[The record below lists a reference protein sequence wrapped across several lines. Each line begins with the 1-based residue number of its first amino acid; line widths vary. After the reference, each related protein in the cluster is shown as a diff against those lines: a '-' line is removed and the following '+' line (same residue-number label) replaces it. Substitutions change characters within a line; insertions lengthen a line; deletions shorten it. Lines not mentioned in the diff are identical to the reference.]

1 MTIPT
6 FTPTHYLRVEGV
18 NLAHVVADTA
28 DLSTRRGGSLL
39 LLRAITRPGLPPS
52 PPPREHDAENVRD
65 WLRAWLGA
73 DAVEEVSGGA
83 SSGLF
88 ALRCEGSG
96 VKSATAVR
104 DALAQWLR
112 VHADYRHA
120 TFVVDVEPATNM
132 GEAPQAKQQA
142 FRVVS
147 EKLLARNR
155 HRQMTAPS
163 LVFPGWNTAPETP
176 PCSLDHLRPGTDRMD
191 LPGIQNAPVSPSVKA
206 RRKFGREQKKRFYEE
221 ESPAAHWQGKEQD
234 RCFVEDFEELA
245 QGTPPGCERLNY
257 KLAVM
262 YLDGNQFGALQ
273 RAECKTRDLQKQFDT
288 QVRDLRRGFLTE
300 LLKRMGSG
308 TEWWT
313 GDGDRRL
320 ETLLWGGDEMM
331 FVVPA
336 WAGWDTLRL
345 FFEVS
350 AGWKVKLGGEEHQL
364 THAAGLVFAHHKA
377 PIHRLEALAKYELAE
392 SVKSWLK
399 SRYSAGELTPR
410 DPAANRFDYEVLE
423 SFDHLGGSLERYRK
437 RRFPGWLKPQDFH
450 LPGNAMA
457 EIAKQLR
464 ALARPDKGEPFPA
477 RQLHINV
484 HKLLAPGSRAPT
496 AAHFAADKLE
506 PELRAYAP
514 QLTALAGLVPP
525 AALWFHLAALWDY
538 VARTPQSLCVSTAA
552 PALPP
557 CPPSP

>member
-1 MTIPT
+1 MNTAT
-6 FTPTHYLRVEGV
+6 FIPTHYLRVEGV

-39 LLRAITRPGLPPS
+39 LLRAITRPGQPPS
-52 PPPREHDAENVRD
+52 PPPQGHHAENVRD
-65 WLRAWLGA
+65 WLRARLGA

-88 ALRCEGSG
+88 ALRCEGQG
-96 VKSATAVR
+96 AKSAVTVR
-104 DALAQWLR
+104 DDLAKWLR
-112 VHADYRHA
+112 GHPQYQHA
-120 TFVVDVEPATNM
+120 TFVVDVEL
-132 GEAPQAKQQA
+132 APTKEDD
-142 FRVVS
+142 FREVS

-155 HRQMTAPS
+155 HRQMTTPS
-163 LVFPGWNTAPETP
+163 LVFPGWNSSPDIG
-176 PCSLDHLRPGTDRMD
+176 PCALDRLRPGTDRMD

-206 RRKFGREQKKRFYEE
+206 RREFGRGQKKQFYEE
-221 ESPAAHWQGKEQD
+221 EAPGPWLAKGKGH
-234 RCFVEDFEELA
+234 RFVLEFEDLA
-245 QGTPPGCERLNY
+245 KGTPPDCRRLDY
-257 KLAVM
+257 KLAIL

-273 RAECKTRDLQKQFDT
+273 RAECKTRDSQKQFDT
-288 QVRDLRRGFLTE
+288 QVRDFRRGFLTE
-300 LLKRMGSG
+300 LLNRMGSD

-313 GDGDRRL
+313 AGGDRRL

-350 AGWKVKLGGEEHQL
+350 AGWKVKLGGQDHQL

-377 PIHRLEALAKYELAE
+377 PVHRLEALAKYELAE
-392 SVKSWLK
+392 GVKSWLK
-399 SRYSAGELTPR
+399 DRYKAGELTPR

-437 RRFPGWLKPQDFH
+437 RRFAAWLKPEDFH

-457 EIAKQLR
+457 AIAQQLR
-464 ALARPDKGEPFPA
+464 ALARPVKGEPFPA
-477 RQLHINV
+477 RQLHLAV

-496 AAHFAADKLE
+496 AADFAADKLE

-514 QLTALAGLVPP
+514 QLTTLAGLVPS

-538 VARTPQSLCVSTAA
+538 VARTPHSLCASIAT
-552 PALPP
+552 PPLPP